1 MMLKTQSKL
10 EAISVLASYATLRS
24 ISESKKYQ
32 NIYQLLSEFIKYVI
46 ISEKKHVFT
55 SSDMKNMLKKSF
67 GFDLPDAVVR
77 TAIKGASFTRSEPGQ
92 FVVTDLE
99 YQQDDQFEKSK
110 IDADKE
116 EHYLADCLLEYA
128 QKTSPEV
135 LWDSE
140 MMMQELMTYLL
151 EPDHEGGHSE
161 YRELISKFILSCE
174 DNERIQSNLNSIREG
189 CVLYLGLNSN
199 IAEVG
204 SITNRITLYLA
215 TEILFSLAG
224 YNGVIYK
231 DLSMDLIN
239 LVKKANSP
247 SKMIS
252 LLYFPETKKEIEDFF
267 FKAEKIIENKEPYL
281 DRPAM
286 KAIINGCSNSTDVA
300 VKLADF
306 FHKLKFEYGITCD
319 EKTRFYSE
327 ELDAYNLETLEIDP
341 QYEEDLRFVSHI
353 NKLRRGKKSITEL
366 DSEYLYVTNT
376 TSTLFISRQ
385 ETKKANSEERD
396 KNERMFEYAVN
407 LDHITNV
414 LWYKLGSGFGN
425 QGYPK
430 NVQAVL
436 KAKSL
441 LSSKIIQQISKSF
454 EKAKAD
460 YESGNLTKEQVASRM
475 TVLRKKPTLPED
487 LTSDNIDKSLD
498 FTDDYL
504 DQYEA
509 DAQKNA
515 AAMAEM
521 ASELE
526 YMRTRDQKHEKEAH
540 QNAATMAQ
548 MAQELEEMR
557 SKGQQQEAQ
566 NKALEARLAAFEQEK
581 EEQQKA
587 AQRKENI
594 KRFAIRIAEKALVII
609 VLIVVFVWVVMQLFK
624 TENDKSILAKL
635 SIAGL
640 FIGLLVDVAG
650 VFGLLYSIF
659 KKDYEKIF
667 QNKQES
673 SEHEGE

>member
-1 MMLKTQSKL
+1 MLKTQSKL

-55 SSDMKNMLKKSF
+55 SSDMKKMLKKSF

>member
-1 MMLKTQSKL
+1 MMLKQKSKL

-24 ISESKKYQ
+24 VFESKQYK

-67 GFDLPDAVVR
+67 GFDLPEAVVR
-77 TAIKGASFTRSEPGQ
+77 TALKGAPFTRSEPGQ

-99 YQQDDQFEKSK
+99 DQQDDQFEKSK
-110 IDADKE
+110 MDADKE
-116 EHYLADCLLEYA
+116 EHYLADRLLEYA

-135 LWDSE
+135 PWDSE

-151 EPDHEGGHSE
+151 EPDHEGGRSE

-189 CVLYLGLNSN
+189 VVLYLGLNNN

-204 SITNRITLYLA
+204 KITNRITLYLA
-215 TEILFSLAG
+215 TEILFSLSG
-224 YNGVIYK
+224 YNGVIYE
-231 DLSMDLIN
+231 DLAMDFIN

-252 LLYFPETKKEIEDFF
+252 LSYFPETKKEIEDFF
-267 FKAEKIIENKEPYL
+267 YKAEKIVERKEPYL

-286 KAIINGCSNSTDVA
+286 KAIINGCSNSTEVSE
-300 VKLADF
+300 KLADF
-306 FHKLKFEYGITCD
+306 YHNLQLKFGITCD
-319 EKTRFYSE
+319 EKTRFYSK
-327 ELDAYNLETLEIDP
+327 ELDAYNLESKETDP
-341 QYEEDLRFVSHI
+341 KNEEGLKFVSHI
-353 NKLRRGKKSITEL
+353 NKLRRGKKSATEL
-366 DSEYLYVTNT
+366 DSGYLYITNT
-376 TSTLFISRQ
+376 NSILVISYQ
-385 ETKKANSEERD
+385 EAQKANTKDREKHE
-396 KNERMFEYAVN
+396 KMFGYAVS
-407 LDHITNV
+407 LDHITNI

-454 EKAKAD
+454 EQAKAD
-460 YESGNLTKEQVASRM
+460 YESGNLTKEKVASRM
-475 TVLRKKPTLPED
+475 IVLRQKPTLPEE

-504 DQYEA
+504 DHYET
-509 DAQKNA
+509 DAQQNA

-526 YMRTRDQKHEKEAH
+526 YMRTKDQQREKEAY
-540 QNAATMAQ
+540 QKAVTMAQ

-557 SKGQQQEAQ
+557 IKDQYQEAQ
-566 NKALEARLAAFEQEK
+566 NKALEAQVAAFEREK
-581 EEQQKA
+581 EEQRKE
-587 AQRKENI
+587 AQRKENRKSFVKMLI
-594 KRFAIRIAEKALVII
+594 FKIVVII
-609 VLIVVFVWVVMQLFK
+609 ALIVAYVWIVLELQKRKIESPVFATIGSL
-624 TENDKSILAKL
+624 L
-635 SIAGL
+635 
-640 FIGLLVDVAG
+640 GLLVDGVA
-650 VFGLLYSIF
+650 VLGLLYSII
-659 KKDYEKIF
+659 KKDYEKCF
-667 QNKQES
+667 GNKKQES
-673 SEHEGE
+673 AEYEEK